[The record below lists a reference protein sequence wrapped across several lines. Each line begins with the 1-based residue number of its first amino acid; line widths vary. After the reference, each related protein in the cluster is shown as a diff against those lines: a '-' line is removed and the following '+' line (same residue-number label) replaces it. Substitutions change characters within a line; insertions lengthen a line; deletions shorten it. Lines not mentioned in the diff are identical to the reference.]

1 MSRVP
6 CRVVGRRVGI
16 HNAAVGSMLLL
27 IACGFTQLETSG
39 PPAPA
44 QPSPTT
50 AQVSHCSEAAR
61 FLSGDRKMVAI
72 TEPDSIDDW
81 RTGKWQRG
89 CRITAA
95 GLTDATVAQEAV
107 RFYEHVRQTGWTRT
121 PDPRDSPGEASL
133 RFRKSD
139 NDCLYNVYE
148 NALLLT
154 EAERK
159 VGVETTPGPGKS
171 RYYVFVFCMR
181 AQPAA
186 PRGEVPLS

>member
-1 MSRVP
+1 MDNS
-6 CRVVGRRVGI
+6 
-16 HNAAVGSMLLL
+16 AVGLLL
-27 IACGFTQLETSG
+27 MLIASGFTQLRPTG
-39 PPAPA
+39 TPASSLSSA
-44 QPSPTT
+44 TL

-61 FLSGDRKMVAI
+61 FLSGDRKMVGI
-72 TEPDSIDDW
+72 TEPDSMDDW

-89 CRITAA
+89 CRVTAA
-95 GLTDATVAQEAV
+95 GLTEATVAQEAV
-107 RFYEHVRQTGWTRT
+107 RFYEHLRRAGWTRT

-139 NDCLYNVYE
+139 NDCLFNVYE
-148 NALLLT
+148 NALLMT

-159 VGVETTPGPGKS
+159 VSIETTPSAGRS

-186 PRGEVPLS
+186 PRGQAL